1 MPEVVKFYPGIVLVG
16 NTGHGAVTGDYP
28 PRLALLPKAVEDYEE
43 PDNPAAV
50 HSPVALGPRARLR
63 FLVAC
68 FAHVEPFGSQTAV
81 LCRPCRAGVT
91 P

>member
-1 MPEVVKFYPGIVLVG
+1 MPEAVKFYSGIALVG
-16 NTGHGAVTGDYP
+16 SMGHDAVTGDNP

-50 HSPVALGPRARLR
+50 HSPVALGSRAKLR

-68 FAHVEPFGSQTAV
+68 FAHVKPFGSQKAV
-81 LCRPCRAGVT
+81 LCRPCRPGLT